1 MRRKILVVARD
12 VSLRAMLARTLM
24 SGGYAVELAGDTK
37 RAREAVATER
47 IDLAMVASSAPGD
60 EDRELA
66 RELGEALGRLIIVG
80 GQADGIGVLVDGT
93 SVVDRVSDP
102 SNAGEVLARVRAALD
117 GGAPGTGVAA
127 EPEPLAFD
135 GFTLDL
141 AGHALFDG
149 NGREIPLTRSEFA
162 LLVQFVRNPGR
173 VQSRDRLRV
182 AVTGQDG
189 DAYDRS
195 IDVMVWRLR
204 KKIEADPKSPRLI
217 VTVPGAGYKFAVR
230 AGSAVGVA
238 PLDSP
243 ERSDPP
249 SSAADRSAA
258 VVRSQM
264 QAAPSPAAER
274 RQLTVMCCGLA
285 GLTAL
290 PTSLDPE
297 EAHAI
302 IDGFRQCCAEIVDRF
317 GGVLAGFSEV
327 GAVFHFGYPQAQED
341 DAERAVRA
349 GLELVRAA
357 PALGSAVGVPLRP
370 RVGIA
375 TSLVVASEN
384 PGHGLVVV
392 GEASNLAPRLRSAAP
407 SGTVLVE
414 ESTRRL
420 IGTLFECRGSTGV
433 ETGGALIATWH
444 VVGESG
450 VASRFEALHSATMTP
465 LVGRE
470 DEIELLCRL
479 WRRAKDGRGKVVLLS
494 GEPGIGKSRL
504 TVALRERLHGEPHG
518 YLGYFCSRHH
528 EGSVLFP
535 VINQLERAAGFTRND
550 APDARLAKFDSW
562 ATTTPLLDEDAAL
575 LAELLS
581 LPVRGRFLSP
591 DLTPQR
597 HRERT
602 FEALLRRLECLA
614 KRKPVLMVFE
624 DAHWSDPTSL
634 ELLGL
639 TLDCID
645 RLPVML
651 VITFRPDFVPP
662 WTGQRHLTM
671 LTLGRLDPRECAM
684 LVEHVA
690 GPKRIS
696 SQLAEEI
703 VARTDGVPL
712 FLEEVTKAVAELGDA
727 KPADGAELRRAPVVP
742 ATLRASLLARL
753 DRLGPAAKQVAQI
766 GAAIGREFSYELV
779 AAVADAS
786 GAELESAFV
795 PLIGAGL
802 ALRRGV
808 SSAAVF
814 LFKHGLVQDA
824 AYESMLRSKRR
835 PLHARIAEAIARLH
849 PKTAEQQPELLAHH
863 FTAAGQSALA
873 LKYWRLAV
881 ERGLR
886 TSAYREAIAHCIN
899 GIEVARSL
907 DDGAERLSEE
917 LSLRL
922 RQGAATIAS
931 EGPAAPAVLEVFNR
945 ARAIAEE
952 LGDERG
958 LATTFLGLWAHFQA
972 QAYLDPAI
980 EFAKRLISIGERRG
994 DDALRMQGH
1003 AASLTVTY
1011 KLGRFEQA
1019 WRHFEEGTALY
1030 RPDMRVSEAIPNY
1043 GNPGPDMLL
1052 HASFVAWVQGYPARA
1067 RKLAEETIRAAQRI
1081 EQPYTTTHCVYMLGH
1096 LAELQDD
1103 WEEVR
1108 RANERTVGL
1117 ATRWGFGGT
1126 LTLVRRRIAL
1136 VAVALDRNEEQ
1147 FRIKC
1152 RHRQP
1157 GFARSLHDVVLAR
1170 MCLSLGDAEK
1180 GLLLLEEA
1188 LAFSKET
1195 GSRFY
1200 DAEAY
1205 RMRGQLLAFSS
1216 RWTEA
1221 EASFLRAIEIARE
1234 QHAGMWELRA
1244 ARDVARLWADRGD
1257 RQRACDLLA
1266 PVLGRFTDGF
1276 ETRDL
1281 REAKAV
1287 LDEVRG

>member
-1 MRRKILVVARD
+1 MRRKILVVAREA
-12 VSLRAMLARTLM
+12 SLRAMLARTLL
-24 SGGYAVELAGDTK
+24 SGGYAVELAGDTE
-37 RAREAVATER
+37 RARKALATER
-47 IDLAMVASSAPGD
+47 IDLAIFASNALRD
-60 EDRELA
+60 DDTELA
-66 RELGEALGRLIIVG
+66 RELGEALGRLVVIG
-80 GQADGIGVLVDGT
+80 GQADGTGVLANGT
-93 SVVDRVSDP
+93 CLVDRVGDP

-117 GGAPGTGVAA
+117 RGATDTGVAA
-127 EPEPLAFD
+127 EPETLAFD
-135 GFTLDL
+135 DFTLDL
-141 AGHALFDG
+141 AGHTLC
-149 NGREIPLTRSEFA
+149 NGDRREIPLTRSEFA
-162 LLVQFVRNPGR
+162 LLLQFVRNPGR
-173 VQSRDRLRV
+173 VQSRDRLRI
-182 AVTGQDG
+182 AVTGHDG

-204 KKIEADPKSPRLI
+204 KKIEADPKAPRLI
-217 VTVPGAGYKFAVR
+217 VTIPGTGYKFAVR
-230 AGSAVGVA
+230 PSPAARPAMLAGA
-238 PLDSP
+238 P
-243 ERSDPP
+243 
-249 SSAADRSAA
+249 DRSMAA
-258 VVRSQM
+258 ART
-264 QAAPSPAAER
+264 QAAPSQAAER
-274 RQLTVMCCGLA
+274 RQLTVMSCDLA

-302 IDGFRQCCAEIVDRF
+302 VDGFRQCCAEIVDRF

-327 GAVFHFGYPQAQED
+327 GAIFHFGYPQAQED

-357 PALGSAVGVPLRP
+357 PALGSAVGMPLRA

-392 GEASNLAPRLRSAAP
+392 GEASNWAPRLRSAAP
-407 SGTVLVE
+407 SGTVLVDG
-414 ESTRRL
+414 STRRL
-420 IGTLFECRGSTGV
+420 VGRIFECRSSTDV
-433 ETGGALIATWH
+433 DTGGVLTATWH
-444 VVGESG
+444 VLGESG
-450 VASRFEALHSATMTP
+450 VASRFEALHSETMTP

-470 DEIELLCRL
+470 DEIELLGRL
-479 WRRAKDGRGKVVLLS
+479 WRRAKDGSGKVVLLS

-504 TVALRERLHGEPHG
+504 TVALRERLQGEPHG
-518 YLGYFCSRHH
+518 YLGHFCSRHH

-535 VINQLERAAGFTRND
+535 VISQLERAAEFARND
-550 APDARLAKFDSW
+550 LPETKLAKFEAW
-562 ATTTPLLDEDAAL
+562 LAKNPLSDENAAL

-581 LPVRGRFLSP
+581 LPMRGRFPPL

-639 TLDCID
+639 LLNRVE

-662 WTGQRHLTM
+662 WTGQAHFTM
-671 LTLGRLDPRECAM
+671 LTLGRLDRRECTA
-684 LVEHVA
+684 LIEHVA

-696 SQLAEEI
+696 SRLTEEI
-703 VARTDGVPL
+703 VDRTDGVPL
-712 FLEEVTKAVAELGDA
+712 FLEEVTKAVAELRDSE
-727 KPADGAELRRAPVVP
+727 PANGAELRRAPVVP
-742 ATLRASLLARL
+742 ATLHASLLARL

-766 GAAIGREFSYELV
+766 GAAIGREFSYELL
-779 AAVADAS
+779 AAVSDFS
-786 GAELESAFV
+786 GGELESALI

-802 ALRRGV
+802 ALRRGASCGAMFV
-808 SSAAVF
+808 
-814 LFKHGLVQDA
+814 FKHGLVQDA

-835 PLHARIAEAIARLH
+835 PLHARIAEAIATLR
-849 PKTAEQQPELLAHH
+849 PQAAEQQPELLAHH
-863 FTAAGQSALA
+863 FTAAGEAQLA
-873 LKYWRLAV
+873 LRYWRMAV
-881 ERGLR
+881 ERALR
-886 TSAYREAIAHCIN
+886 ASAYREAIAHCIN
-899 GIEVARSL
+899 GIEVARTLQETS
-907 DDGAERLSEE
+907 ERLREE

-931 EGPAAPAVLEVFNR
+931 QGPAAAAVLEVFSR

-952 LGDERG
+952 LGEERG
-958 LATTFLGLWAHFQA
+958 LATTFLGLWAHYQA
-972 QAYLDPAI
+972 QAYLEPAI
-980 EFAKRLISIGERRG
+980 DFADRLIAIGRKRD
-994 DDALRMQGH
+994 DDALEMQGH

-1011 KLGRFEQA
+1011 KMGLFARA

-1043 GNPGPDMLL
+1043 GNPRPDMLL
-1052 HASFVAWVQGYPARA
+1052 HGSFAAWVRGWPTRA
-1067 RKLAEETIRAAQRI
+1067 RKLAEETTKAAQRM

-1108 RANERTVGL
+1108 RANEHTVEL
-1117 ATRWGFGGT
+1117 ATRWGFSGT

-1136 VAVALDRNEEQ
+1136 VAVALDRDEEQ
-1147 FRIKC
+1147 FRFKC

-1170 MCLSLGDAEK
+1170 MCLSLGETGR
-1180 GLLLLEEA
+1180 GLVLLEEA
-1188 LAFSKET
+1188 LAFSDET

-1200 DAEAY
+1200 DAEVY
-1205 RMRGQLLAFSS
+1205 RTRGQLLAAVN

-1221 EASFLRAIEIARE
+1221 EASFIRAIEIARE

-1244 ARDVARLWADRGD
+1244 TRDVARHWADRGD

-1266 PVLGRFTDGF
+1266 SVLGRFTEGF
-1276 ETRDL
+1276 EARDL
-1281 REAKAV
+1281 QEAKAV
-1287 LDEVRG
+1287 LDEVRR